1 MLQAINCFLFLHFS
15 SKLMNFHSLTINQVT
30 KITPS
35 AVEIVLDIPQSLND
49 RFNYTSGQYITLKAT
64 IDGNDVRRAYSI
76 SSIPA
81 DGKLSVVV
89 KAVEKGVFSN
99 YALTL
104 RAGNEIEVAEPQ
116 GLFIHE
122 QSSENKD
129 YLAVAAGSGITP
141 IISIIK
147 SVLSNET
154 ASKFA
159 LIYGNQSVSQT
170 IYYEQLNDLK
180 DKYGDRFILKYCFSR
195 EERDEALFGRV
206 NKGNL
211 NFFIKQDAKE
221 LNFKKAYLCGPEEM
235 IQMVTDNLVEKE
247 ILSKEDILFELFKTA
262 DNEIEITEDSH
273 LSEITVILDDE
284 KHHFTMKRD
293 EKMLDVMLRN
303 EIDAPYSCQ
312 GGICSSC
319 ICLIEEGEAKMAK
332 NAILTDSE
340 VSDGFTLACQAY
352 PKSAKV
358 VVNFDEA

>member
-1 MLQAINCFLFLHFS
+1 
-15 SKLMNFHSLTINQVT
+15 MNFHSLTIDQVT
-30 KITPS
+30 KITPL
-35 AVEIVLDIPQSLND
+35 AVEIILEIPETLKD
-49 RFNYTSGQYITLKAT
+49 RFKYTSGQYLTLKAL
-64 IDGNDVRRAYSI
+64 IDGNDVRRAYSL

-81 DGKLSVVV
+81 EGKLSVVV

-104 RAGNEIEVAEPQ
+104 RAGNSIEVAEPQ

-122 QSSENKD
+122 PSIEGKD
-129 YLAVAAGSGITP
+129 YLAIAAGSGITP

-147 SVLSNET
+147 TTLSKEPE
-154 ASKFA
+154 SKFV

-211 NFFIKQDAKE
+211 NYFLKQDAAG
-221 LNFKKAYLCGPEEM
+221 LDFSKAYLCGPEEM
-235 IQMVTDNLVEKE
+235 IHMATDNLIEKN
-247 ILSKEDILFELFKTA
+247 ILKKEDILFELFSTTE
-262 DNEIEITEDSH
+262 NEIEITEDSH
-273 LSEITVILDDE
+273 LSGITVVLDDE

-319 ICLIEEGEAKMAK
+319 ICLVEEGDTQMAK
-332 NAILTDSE
+332 NSILTDSE
-340 VSDGFTLACQAY
+340 VNDGFTLACQAY
-352 PKSAKV
+352 PKSAQV